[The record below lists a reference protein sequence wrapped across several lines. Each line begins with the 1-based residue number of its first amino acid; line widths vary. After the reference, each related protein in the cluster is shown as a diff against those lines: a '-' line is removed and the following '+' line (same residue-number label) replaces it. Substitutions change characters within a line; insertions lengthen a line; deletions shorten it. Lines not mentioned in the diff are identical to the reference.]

1 LTGSPLPRAPVG
13 AVIAERRHRVD
24 QDLITRYA
32 HVSGDFNPLHLDP
45 EFAATTPFGR
55 IIAHGMMTLAFVSEA
70 MRDWA
75 GQSWEEA
82 GRLAV
87 TFIAPVFA
95 GDEVTVRIEVRD
107 ISGEATTCKVE
118 CWVGDRLT
126 LTGEADIPAG
136 ASAAADG

>member
-1 LTGSPLPRAPVG
+1 VTGSALPLAPAG

-32 HVSGDFNPLHLDP
+32 YASGDFNPLHLDP
-45 EFAATTPFGR
+45 AFAATTPFGR
-55 IIAHGMMTLAFVSEA
+55 TIAHGMMTLAFVSQA

-75 GQSWEEA
+75 GPSWEQA

-95 GDEVTVRIEVRD
+95 GDEVTVRVEVQD
-107 ISGEATTCKVE
+107 SSEMEATCKVE
-118 CWVGDRLT
+118 CWVGDRLMI
-126 LTGEADIPAG
+126 TGEAGISVEAVARG
-136 ASAAADG
+136 